1 VHNSSAPGA
10 PSRVA
15 VAAMAVLVLL
25 GVACTKTDDLDVAT
39 SRTTVSFDPT
49 EGDPVAA
56 SVLIRAGSSTCGEV
70 TSGRISTELVLGS
83 ASGEGSS
90 SARLTAEGS
99 FDAPGGRTRFS
110 IDVADFIE
118 QLTGNLGQS
127 GLGARFTDALGDDIE
142 VVGDGDTI
150 YVDAA
155 IVRTLFGSTT
165 TWVRLPMGGELG
177 GLGTWIPSQAR
188 DACDVV
194 SLLDRVGDEVVELG
208 SDQIDGV
215 AVTHYRTTVP
225 TDEAAGAFDLPIPPR
240 SARGDAVVDV
250 WVDDDGVVRR
260 LEVQL
265 DDSAG
270 GVGALVVFELSD
282 VNEPVVIELPPDDQV
297 SELDPEQGL
306 FGLGGS

>member
-1 VHNSSAPGA
+1 
-10 PSRVA
+10 
-15 VAAMAVLVLL
+15 MVLL
-25 GVACTKTDDLDVAT
+25 LVSAVACTKTDDLDVAT
-39 SRTTVSFDPT
+39 SRTTVSFDPA

-56 SVLIRAGSSTCGEV
+56 SVLVGAGNTTCDEV

-83 ASGEGSS
+83 ASGAGSP

-99 FDAPGGRTRFS
+99 FDAPGGRTAFT

-142 VVGDGDTI
+142 IVGDGDTI

-155 IVRTLFGSTT
+155 IVRALFGSTT
-165 TWVRLPMGGELG
+165 TWVRLPANGELG
-177 GLGTWIPSQAR
+177 GLGTSIPSQAR

-194 SLLDRVGDEVVELG
+194 SVLNRVGDQVIELG
-208 SDQIDGV
+208 TDEIDGV
-215 AVTHYRTTVP
+215 ASTHYRTTVP
-225 TDEAAGAFDLPIPPR
+225 AGEAADAFDLPTPPG
-240 SARGDAVVDV
+240 SASGDAVVDV
-250 WVDDDGVVRR
+250 WVDEAGVVRR
-260 LEVQL
+260 LDVQL
-265 DDSAG
+265 EPSAG
-270 GVGALVVFELSD
+270 GVDALVVFELSD